1 MDFGNL
7 TGEQKAVAQ
16 AIAEEARNMN
26 IDPELALAV
35 GWQESRFQ
43 PNVIGPKTR
52 FGHAIG
58 PMQIMESNASGLG
71 LDPHELHDVK
81 TNIRAGIRLLRE
93 NLKRFGGNER
103 AALVAYN
110 ARPSIAMQF
119 VEGNE
124 DLSVLPE
131 ETKKYLQN
139 VNQARPLGMASLNT
153 NAFGDVPQIDQFE
166 APAGRAPQ
174 QGSEEP
180 REPSGNAFGEVPQI
194 GDIEPEKPTARKPAG
209 LGERM
214 ATAAGDIL
222 SNEDRAIA
230 GGVGAVAGAM
240 AGTAG
245 SMKINMLEERAQ
257 RARDALAD
265 AKVNL
270 QTAASAAQTRGSSAA
285 ELLAKAEGD
294 LAAKQKTLANLE
306 KALEQAKSAAAA
318 LEPPPAGGGG
328 AYNYAKAFGASDI
341 DAARAVDMSK
351 GPGGAWDEMSK
362 GRQQEAK
369 VQKMMPG
376 AKPVPSAGN
385 IYLPP
390 ELAAEKIATSES
402 ARSLAGQK
410 VSDLQ
415 AQADAARSE
424 VESARKLRES
434 AEKGMGKAKIAT
446 TEDLIA
452 ASNRQ
457 AAAQE
462 AARKAQEAM
471 PGRVGRAGIAAQKVA
486 GKTIGALSGL
496 GLGLSAYDIVDA
508 YQKGD
513 KGRMVSS
520 GIDIIL
526 NGMAALPPATPV
538 TAFLK
543 ALGIGGSAAKLLIDL
558 YSSRKP
564 QESRPQQPR
573 VPTGGPLASVS
584 GLRRDEYGRYH
595 M

>member
-1 MDFGNL
+1 MDFGEL
-7 TGEQKAVAQ
+7 SKEQKAVAR
-16 AIAEEARNMN
+16 AIADEAREANV
-26 IDPELALAV
+26 DPELALAV
-35 GWQESRFQ
+35 GWQESRFR
-43 PNVIGPKTR
+43 PNAIGPKTKY
-52 FGHAIG
+52 GYAIG
-58 PMQIMESNASGLG
+58 PMQIMESNAAGFG
-71 LDPHELHDVK
+71 IDPHELHDVK
-81 TNIRAGIRLLRE
+81 TNIRLGVRLLRD
-93 NLKRFGGNER
+93 NLKRFDGNER

-110 ARPSIAMQF
+110 ARPSIASKF
-119 VEGNE
+119 VESDENINI
-124 DLSVLPE
+124 LPE
-131 ETKKYLQN
+131 ETRKYLESI
-139 VNQARPLGMASLNT
+139 NQGRPLGLASLNT
-153 NAFGDVPQIDQFE
+153 NAFGEVPQVE
-166 APAGRAPQ
+166 KMEMPQ
-174 QGSEEP
+174 PLGGQRGSESRAGE
-180 REPSGNAFGEVPQI
+180 SGNAFGEIPQI
-194 GDIEPEKPTARKPAG
+194 GGIEPERAAPRQPAG

-214 ATAAGDIL
+214 ATAAGNVLND
-222 SNEDRAIA
+222 EDRAIA
-230 GGVGAVAGAM
+230 GGIGAVAGTM
-240 AGTAG
+240 AGSAG
-245 SMKINMLEERAQ
+245 TMKIDMLEQRAQ

-285 ELLAKAEGD
+285 DLFAKAEREFV
-294 LAAKQKTLANLE
+294 AKQATLANIE

-351 GPGGAWDEMSK
+351 GPGGAWDEMAK

-376 AKPVPSAGN
+376 AKPVPSSGN
-385 IYLPP
+385 LYLPP
-390 ELAAEKIATSES
+390 ELAAEKNAALEAGRKAAT
-402 ARSLAGQK
+402 QK
-410 VSDLQ
+410 VADLQ
-415 AQADAARSE
+415 AQADAARLE
-424 VESARKLRES
+424 MESAQKMRQS
-434 AEKGMGKAKIAT
+434 AEKGLGKAQIAS
-446 TEDLIA
+446 TEDLIS
-452 ASNRQ
+452 ASNKQ
-457 AAAQE
+457 AAAQD
-462 AARKAQEAM
+462 AARKAQQAL
-471 PGRVGRAGIAAQKVA
+471 PGPVGRAGVTAQKVA

-564 QESRPQQPR
+564 QESRPQPAR
-573 VPTGGPLASVS
+573 VPTGGPLASAS
-584 GLRRDEYGRYH
+584 GIKRDEYGRYH